1 MKKILFTIIG
11 LSALFCM
18 SSCDEAVYKGRK
30 VYKAYFDYTLKD
42 PESFKVYSE
51 KYTKDGDFT
60 VNWEL
65 DYGAKNSLGGM
76 VREKAT
82 FTTVGTSI
90 FIDAN
95 TPRNNNDAKIHRK
108 SIIQSFW
115 ESFFHVNKKFICH
128 FYSKELLLREI
139 VNQ

>member
-65 DYGAKNSLGGM
+65 DYGAKNSRWNGEGEGY
-76 VREKAT
+76 VYNCWYFDIYR
-82 FTTVGTSI
+82 
-90 FIDAN
+90 
-95 TPRNNNDAKIHRK
+95 RK
-108 SIIQSFW
+108 
-115 ESFFHVNKKFICH
+115 
-128 FYSKELLLREI
+128 
-139 VNQ
+139 

>member
-51 KYTKDGDFT
+51 K
-60 VNWEL
+60 
-65 DYGAKNSLGGM
+65 
-76 VREKAT
+76 
-82 FTTVGTSI
+82 
-90 FIDAN
+90 
-95 TPRNNNDAKIHRK
+95 
-108 SIIQSFW
+108 
-115 ESFFHVNKKFICH
+115 
-128 FYSKELLLREI
+128 
-139 VNQ
+139 

>member
-65 DYGAKNSLGGM
+65 DYGAKNSLWNGEGEGY
-76 VREKAT
+76 VYNCWYFDIYR
-82 FTTVGTSI
+82 
-90 FIDAN
+90 
-95 TPRNNNDAKIHRK
+95 RK
-108 SIIQSFW
+108 
-115 ESFFHVNKKFICH
+115 
-128 FYSKELLLREI
+128 
-139 VNQ
+139 

>member
-51 KYTKDGDFT
+51 KYTVFPMK
-60 VNWEL
+60 L
-65 DYGAKNSLGGM
+65 S
-76 VREKAT
+76 
-82 FTTVGTSI
+82 VGI
-90 FIDAN
+90 PLVF
-95 TPRNNNDAKIHRK
+95 
-108 SIIQSFW
+108 
-115 ESFFHVNKKFICH
+115 V
-128 FYSKELLLREI
+128 
-139 VNQ
+139 

>member
-82 FTTVGTSI
+82 FTTVVGTSI
-90 FIDAN
+90 FIDGSSY
-95 TPRNNNDAKIHRK
+95 RLD
-108 SIIQSFW
+108 
-115 ESFFHVNKKFICH
+115 
-128 FYSKELLLREI
+128 ELK
-139 VNQ
+139 

>member
-90 FIDAN
+90 VIDGSSY
-95 TPRNNNDAKIHRK
+95 RLD
-108 SIIQSFW
+108 
-115 ESFFHVNKKFICH
+115 
-128 FYSKELLLREI
+128 ELK
-139 VNQ
+139 

>member
-65 DYGAKNSLGGM
+65 DYGAKKGYS
-76 VREKAT
+76 
-82 FTTVGTSI
+82 
-90 FIDAN
+90 
-95 TPRNNNDAKIHRK
+95 
-108 SIIQSFW
+108 
-115 ESFFHVNKKFICH
+115 VNVSKK
-128 FYSKELLLREI
+128 
-139 VNQ
+139 

>member
-51 KYTKDGDFT
+51 EQYKSDGYFT
-60 VNWEL
+60 VNWVL
-65 DYGAKNSLGGM
+65 DYGANNSLGGM

-90 FIDAN
+90 FIDGSSY
-95 TPRNNNDAKIHRK
+95 RLD
-108 SIIQSFW
+108 
-115 ESFFHVNKKFICH
+115 
-128 FYSKELLLREI
+128 ELK
-139 VNQ
+139 

>member
-65 DYGAKNSLGGM
+65 DYGSKNSLGGM

-90 FIDAN
+90 FRLSCNSWGITLCN
-95 TPRNNNDAKIHRK
+95 FPFMHTPLLIYTEKT
-108 SIIQSFW
+108 S
-115 ESFFHVNKKFICH
+115 
-128 FYSKELLLREI
+128 YLLLHEMKP
-139 VNQ
+139 

>member
-51 KYTKDGDFT
+51 NTQGWRFHSK
-60 VNWEL
+60 
-65 DYGAKNSLGGM
+65 LGTGLW
-76 VREKAT
+76 
-82 FTTVGTSI
+82 G
-90 FIDAN
+90 
-95 TPRNNNDAKIHRK
+95 
-108 SIIQSFW
+108 
-115 ESFFHVNKKFICH
+115 
-128 FYSKELLLREI
+128 
-139 VNQ
+139 

>member
-42 PESFKVYSE
+42 PESFKVYS
-51 KYTKDGDFT
+51 DNFL
-60 VNWEL
+60 N
-65 DYGAKNSLGGM
+65 YGVFIVYCFLYYVSNNSFGGM
-76 VREKAT
+76 VRENAT

-90 FIDAN
+90 FIDGSSY
-95 TPRNNNDAKIHRK
+95 RLD
-108 SIIQSFW
+108 
-115 ESFFHVNKKFICH
+115 
-128 FYSKELLLREI
+128 ELK
-139 VNQ
+139 

>member
-1 MKKILFTIIG
+1 MIDFLTIILLIFGVLQIILF
-11 LSALFCM
+11 F
-18 SSCDEAVYKGRK
+18 K
-30 VYKAYFDYTLKD
+30 VWGMTNDIKDIRNKYLKD
-42 PESFKVYSE
+42 EDE
-51 KYTKDGDFT
+51 KQR
-60 VNWEL
+60 
-65 DYGAKNSLGGM
+65 KNT
-76 VREKAT
+76 EH
-82 FTTVGTSI
+82 
-90 FIDAN
+90 AN